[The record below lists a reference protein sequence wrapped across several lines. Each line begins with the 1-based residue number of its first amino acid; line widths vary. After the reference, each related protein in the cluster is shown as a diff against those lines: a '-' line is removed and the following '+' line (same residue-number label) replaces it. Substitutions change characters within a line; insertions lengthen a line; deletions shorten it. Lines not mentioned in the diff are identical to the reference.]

1 MEYLILG
8 PLQVRTDGRPVD
20 LGPRRRRE
28 VLALL
33 LLHPGELLPLERIVD
48 ELWPEGPPP
57 TASKVVQNAISAL
70 RRVFGDEARV
80 LETRDGGYVLHVAPG
95 ESDVERFE
103 ARLAEGR
110 RALDAREPATA
121 AAALREAL
129 AEWRGGPLED
139 LALEPFA
146 QREVMRLEERRV
158 LAEEARI
165 EAALGLGMAAD
176 LIADLEALTAEHPLR
191 ERLRGQ

>member
-33 LLHPGELLPLERIVD
+33 LLHAGELLPLERIVD
-48 ELWPEGPPP
+48 ELWPDGPPA
-57 TASKVVQNAISAL
+57 TATKVIQNAISGL
-70 RRVFGDEARV
+70 RRSLGEEGSPAV
-80 LETRDGGYVLHVAPG
+80 ETRDGGYVLHVGPG
-95 ESDVERFE
+95 ELDVECFE
-103 ARLAEGR
+103 ERLSDGR
-110 RALDAREPATA
+110 AALDAGEPARA
-121 AAALREAL
+121 AVALREAL
-129 AEWRGGPLED
+129 ALWRGGPLED

-146 QREVMRLEERRV
+146 QREVSRLQERRV

-165 EAALGLGMAAD
+165 EAALALGRAAD
-176 LIADLEALTAEHPLR
+176 LIADL
-191 ERLRGQ
+191 